1 MRREPRIL
9 YVDGCVDAC
18 EIFTILMKR
27 AGFEVISTHTAA
39 DAVAVASKTP
49 FSLIISEYLLVDDDA
64 LNVLNKFKAADPIVP
79 VVYYSTESR
88 AEHKNRA
95 LGAGAAAF
103 FVKPTDMEV
112 LESSVKGLALV

>member
-1 MRREPRIL
+1 MKREPRIL

-18 EIFTILMKR
+18 EIFTILMKQ
-27 AGFEVISTHTAA
+27 AGFEVISSHTAA
-39 DAVAVASKTP
+39 DAVVVASKTP

-64 LNVLNKFKAADPIVP
+64 LNVLTKLKAADPIVP

-88 AEHKNRA
+88 TEHRDRA
-95 LGAGAAAF
+95 LGAGAAGF

-112 LESSVKGLALV
+112 LENTVKNLALV